1 MDQGNINH
9 IEKWKQYT
17 KTAKRSEPTYIDAV
31 IFSYLHS
38 ILSMPK
44 IVDGDFP
51 EEERKQ
57 AATLGK
63 LVRKHENL
71 VKYAKKI
78 FENWLK

>member
-1 MDQGNINH
+1 MRNGKLD
-9 IEKWKQYT
+9 IESIWLCSK
-17 KTAKRSEPTYIDAV
+17 PTYIDAV

-57 AATLGK
+57 AATLSK

-71 VKYAKKI
+71 VKYAKAI
-78 FENWLK
+78 YENWLK

>member
-1 MDQGNINH
+1 M
-9 IEKWKQYT
+9 
-17 KTAKRSEPTYIDAV
+17 

-44 IVDGDFP
+44 IIDGEFS

-57 AATLGK
+57 AATLSK

-71 VKYAKKI
+71 VKYAKTI
-78 FENWLK
+78 YENWLK

>member
-1 MDQGNINH
+1 
-9 IEKWKQYT
+9 
-17 KTAKRSEPTYIDAV
+17 
-31 IFSYLHS
+31 
-38 ILSMPK
+38 MPK

>member
-1 MDQGNINH
+1 MQS
-9 IEKWKQYT
+9 IELKKE
-17 KTAKRSEPTYIDAV
+17 KIDISEPTYIDAI

-44 IVDGDFP
+44 IVDGEFS

-57 AATLGK
+57 AATLSK

-71 VKYAKKI
+71 VKYAKTI
-78 FENWLK
+78 YENWLK